1 MRPGSHAPAAVVGAH
16 GFLGTALAAHL
27 ESAGVEVRR
36 FTRAVPAYADGALA
50 AGLGDVATVYW
61 AASRTNPTIAE
72 ERPERV
78 AADEAHLV
86 DVLGALRAAG
96 LAPRVVLLSSG
107 GTVYGDEGAPFSER
121 SPLRPAG
128 AYGRAKA
135 RLEQV
140 LAEHAERPVVV
151 RISNAY
157 GPGQAPAPGQGV
169 IGHWLRAAAAGRPLT
184 VYGDPATA
192 RDYVAV
198 DDVARALARLHGA
211 PAAPAVVNVGSGRAT
226 SLAEVL
232 DVVRDVVARPDLE
245 VRHEPAR
252 SFDVRA
258 TWLDVSL
265 AREALG
271 WAPRVS
277 LPAGVTAMWDWLRR
291 D

>member
-1 MRPGSHAPAAVVGAH
+1 MRPGSHAPAAVVGAR
-16 GFLGTALAAHL
+16 GFLGTALGARL
-27 ESAGVEVRR
+27 EAAGVEVRR
-36 FTRAVPAYADGALA
+36 FTRTEPALVDGTLA
-50 AGLGDVATVYW
+50 PGLGDVATIYW
-61 AASRTNPTIAE
+61 AASRINPKVAE
-72 ERPERV
+72 EHPERV
-78 AADEAHLV
+78 AADEAHLR
-86 DVLGALRAAG
+86 DVLGRLRAEG

-107 GTVYGDEGAPFSER
+107 GTVYGAEGAPFSER

-135 RLEQV
+135 RLEQL
-140 LAEHAERPVVV
+140 LADNVDGAVVV

-169 IGHWLRAAAAGRPLT
+169 IGHWLRAAAAGRPVT
-184 VYGDPATA
+184 VYGDPGTA

-198 DDVARALARLHGA
+198 DDVAEALSRLHGA
-211 PAAPAVVNVGSGRAT
+211 PAAPAIVNVGSGRAT

-232 DVVRDVVARPDLE
+232 DVVRDVVGRPDLD

-252 SFDVRA
+252 AFDVRA

-265 AREALG
+265 ARQALG

-277 LPAGVTAMWDWLRR
+277 LHAGIEAMWEWLRGT
-291 D
+291 